1 MILTRK
7 PGALR
12 NSAPFKGWQLPN
24 ALGRLWTRLSARDDG
39 DRQFLKVLAAVLED
53 GLTIS

>member
-39 DRQFLKVLAAVLED
+39 DR
-53 GLTIS
+53 